1 MKGETII
8 NMKETSGITPQNN
21 YRNVVAILAPFK
33 DNSFT
38 FKSYKNMDLAIS
50 DQKTSVEEAVG
61 YSYLLRMREKG
72 FKTDIVLLNSTT
84 GTGESVDYTL
94 TNDKLSSLLT
104 ELEDARVNIIYIAY
118 ELTDAQQ
125 TIFKTF
131 RDAQFAKM
139 KAFGLNTI
147 MVSTEAKHEA
157 LAATFA
163 EGGIYE
169 VITTREDESL
179 ITYSLGETGAIE
191 TARTAQL
198 PENVSKTAMLLPN
211 VTGKL
216 TKEVYGEE
224 IYQSIIDNGAV
235 ALKYRERVN
244 QLIEIVNSNTPTG
257 RDLKIERV
265 YHLIVNEV
273 GLMLE
278 SYKGQDNSITLTY
291 PHLLTELGSIKKT
304 YMDLGY
310 ITDLEFNI
318 IKTGQN
324 TAEISIILNEDD
336 IIEKFD
342 VNMTLIINEE

>member
-8 NMKETSGITPQNN
+8 NMKETSGVTPTIN
-21 YRNVVAILAPFK
+21 YRNVVAVMAPFK

-38 FKSYKNMDLAIS
+38 FKSYKNMDLALS

-61 YSYLLRMREKG
+61 YNYLQRMREKG
-72 FKTDIVLLNSTT
+72 FKTDVVLLNTT
-84 GTGESVDYTL
+84 SGTGATVDYTL
-94 TNDKLSSLLT
+94 TNDKLSSLLL

-125 TIFKTF
+125 TIVKTF

-139 KAFGLNTI
+139 KAFGINTI
-147 MVSTEAKHEA
+147 MVSTEAKQEA
-157 LAATFA
+157 IATKFID
-163 EGGIYE
+163 GGINE
-169 VITTREDESL
+169 IITTQENEGLKS
-179 ITYSLGETGAIE
+179 YSLGETGAIE
-191 TARTAQL
+191 TARTLLL
-198 PENVSKTAMLLPN
+198 PENISKTGMVIDG
-211 VTGKL
+211 VTGNI
-216 TKEVYGEE
+216 TKEVYGDE
-224 IYQSIIDNGAV
+224 IYQSIINNGGL
-235 ALKYRERVN
+235 ALKYRDRVN
-244 QLIEIVNSNTPTG
+244 NIIEIVNSNTPTG

-265 YHLIVNEV
+265 YHLLVNEV

-278 SYKGQDNSITLTY
+278 KYKGQDNNIKLRY

-304 YMDLGY
+304 YIDIGY
-310 ITDLEFNI
+310 ITDLKFNI

-336 IIEKFD
+336 IIGKFD